1 MSHCKHLVNS
11 INNSIYSSIVTYYV
25 AGAIFNLHNYFIQW
39 IVMLPLLSFFFFIVK
54 FIKVQTVK

>member
-39 IVMLPLLSFFFFIVK
+39 ILMFPLLSLFFFIVK
-54 FIKVQTVK
+54 FIKAQTVK

>member
-11 INNSIYSSIVTYYV
+11 NNSIYSSIVTYYV

-39 IVMLPLLSFFFFIVK
+39 ILMFPLLSLFFFIVK
-54 FIKVQTVK
+54 FIKAQTVK